1 MIMNRQFATNRNS
14 SIGPGG
20 PAHQSG
26 AALLVCLL
34 MLLVLSLL
42 AVAGMRDTTLQEKMV
57 SAQKD
62 SQMALAMAED
72 ALHQVEKQIDD
83 NTVVLADFN
92 NSAELYAPGA
102 APDATSQAIWSSSST
117 ATSAVTATA
126 TEWQAEYGS
135 SVPSPRYFIELIGS
149 TASAN
154 NPGDVNL
161 AGRADYD
168 TGGGTTIGFR
178 IVVRST
184 GLTGKT
190 QRIIEEFYGRQI

>member
-14 SIGPGG
+14 AILPGE
-20 PAHQSG
+20 PAYQSG

-62 SQMALAMAED
+62 SQMALEMAED
-72 ALHQVEKQIDD
+72 ALHQVEKQIDN

-92 NSAELYAPGA
+92 DSAELYAPGD
-102 APDATSQAIWSSSST
+102 APSATSEAIWSSST
-117 ATSAVTATA
+117 ATSAVTATG
-126 TEWQAEYGS
+126 TEWKAEYGS